1 MKRAKM
7 RRLVEEVLEARDV
20 VTEAPVTF
28 DTLSI
33 DFDERTFTVRGRTT
47 KVETRSVVL
56 PLLSTDR
63 VVIPRDGSRVA

>member
-7 RRLVEEVLEARDV
+7 RRLVEEVLDARRAIP
-20 VTEAPVTF
+20 ERPITF

-33 DFDERTFTVRGRTT
+33 DFEERTFTIRGNKVRVDARA
-47 KVETRSVVL
+47 VDI

-63 VVIPRDGSRVA
+63 LIIPREGRVS